1 MQTCH
6 FFSKGEHAFSS
17 AGLLCADVQNH
28 PFPTRRT
35 TFSMGHVRAMP
46 FRTLR
51 GLRELARGKP
61 ICCTCRFPAITYT
74 ISWPCAPAH
83 AETSAPVSAPAKGAM
98 CRMFGFQLG
107 KLTFRAT
114 RPPCRSFVFGSRC
127 ISIRNQQAFNGAS
140 CGCVIAA
147 YCVQRWGEH
156 VGTHEARSPGAR
168 FAIQKGAPVEWWCP
182 PKLSPPAASLQAS
195 TAVATQRGHAIL
207 VASAGKLTLS
217 EMRRFNASFHY
228 C

>member
-1 MQTCH
+1 
-6 FFSKGEHAFSS
+6 
-17 AGLLCADVQNH
+17 
-28 PFPTRRT
+28 
-35 TFSMGHVRAMP
+35 MGHVRAMP

-61 ICCTCRFPAITYT
+61 ICCTCRFPTIRYT

-98 CRMFGFQLG
+98 CRMSGSQSG
-107 KLTFRAT
+107 KHTFRAT

-127 ISIRNQQAFNGAS
+127 FSIMNQQAFNGAS

-156 VGTHEARSPGAR
+156 VATHEGRSPGAR
-168 FAIQKGAPVEWWCP
+168 FSIQKGAPGRPAVP
-182 PKLSPPAASLQAS
+182 LQLPPPAASLKARP
-195 TAVATQRGHAIL
+195 AAATQRLHGNLA
-207 VASAGKLTLS
+207 ATAGKLTLS
-217 EMRRFNASFHY
+217 EMRRWNASFHY

>member
-1 MQTCH
+1 
-6 FFSKGEHAFSS
+6 
-17 AGLLCADVQNH
+17 
-28 PFPTRRT
+28 
-35 TFSMGHVRAMP
+35 MGHVRAMP

-51 GLRELARGKP
+51 GLRGLARGKP
-61 ICCTCRFPAITYT
+61 ICCTCSFPTIRYT

-83 AETSAPVSAPAKGAM
+83 VETSAPVSAPAKGAM
-98 CRMFGFQLG
+98 CKMFGFQFG
-107 KLTFRAT
+107 KHTFRAT

-127 ISIRNQQAFNGAS
+127 FFIRNQQAFNGAS

-168 FAIQKGAPVEWWCP
+168 FAIQKGAPGRPAVP
-182 PKLSPPAASLQAS
+182 LQLLPPAASLKAKP
-195 TAVATQRGHAIL
+195 AAATQRRQCKLA
-207 VASAGKLTLS
+207 ATARKLTLS
-217 EMRRFNASFHY
+217 EMRRWNASFNY